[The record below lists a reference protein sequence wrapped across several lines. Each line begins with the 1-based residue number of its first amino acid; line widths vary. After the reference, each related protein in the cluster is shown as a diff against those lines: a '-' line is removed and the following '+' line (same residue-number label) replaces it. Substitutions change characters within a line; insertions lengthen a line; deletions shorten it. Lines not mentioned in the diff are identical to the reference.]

1 MGQTTATGISQVAT
15 VIVPV
20 TDQDRAF
27 RFFVECLGFE
37 KVSDFEYGQGERW
50 VEVAPPGAATRV
62 SLVRPRDGRTAG
74 VDAGV
79 AFLTDDVE
87 RDHAQLQARGVEV
100 DEVIMREGN
109 PVVYWTDAP
118 LAGMPAMFRFRDP
131 DGNSF
136 LLVQA

>member
-1 MGQTTATGISQVAT
+1 MGGTTATGISQVAT

-20 TDQDRAF
+20 TDQDRAA
-27 RFFVECLGFE
+27 RFFVDGLGFE
-37 KVSDFEYGQGERW
+37 RVSDFEYGEGERW

-74 VDAGV
+74 IDAGV
-79 AFLTDDVE
+79 AFLSDDVE
-87 RDHAQLQARGVEV
+87 RDHAELKARGVEV
-100 DEVIMREGN
+100 DDSIMREGH